1 MLNYRHVI
9 TNLIG
14 LCVALTVFAGYI
26 GSAYAQ
32 QTPANASLAAQE
44 PQNPVQLMQT
54 LTPSLVT
61 VKIVYKT
68 QVSEGGQSSTSEG
81 KTETTGVV
89 VSPDG
94 LVMLSASSYSF
105 DFGAFFGNI
114 GGGGDNSDFKSKTIP
129 TDFKVTV
136 GHDQKD
142 YSAKLVATDT
152 ILGLTFIQITDLQG
166 KTLEA
171 VDMSQRAQP
180 ALGEKVI
187 LFSRLSKGYDY
198 APYFHITTVC
208 GEIQIPRHAY
218 LLDGAGLPIG
228 LPVYDL
234 SGKPLGI
241 LTTLAP
247 TVVETDSGGM
257 GMQIM
262 QRLFSGGGFGQVFL
276 VPAESVNTIIMQAK
290 ERAAK
295 LSATTSNSS
304 SSGTTAAPPKK

>member
-1 MLNYRHVI
+1 MSVSRHII
-9 TNLIG
+9 TNFIGQFIALTTLCGLIG
-14 LCVALTVFAGYI
+14 VAE
-26 GSAYAQ
+26 AQ
-32 QTPANASLAAQE
+32 QTPESTLLSGNES
-44 PQNPVQLMQT
+44 QNPVQLMQR
-54 LTPSLVT
+54 LTPALVT

-68 QVSEGGQSSTSEG
+68 QMSAEGQSTTSEG
-81 KTETTGVV
+81 KTEATGVV

-94 LVMLSASSYSF
+94 LIMLATSSYSF
-105 DFGAFFGNI
+105 DFGGFLGNF
-114 GGGGDNSDFKSKTIP
+114 GGGGDNTDFKSKTIP

-136 GHDQKD
+136 GHEQKD
-142 YSAKLVATDT
+142 YNATLVATDT

-166 KTLEA
+166 KKLEA
-171 VDMSQRAQP
+171 VDMSQAAQP
-180 ALGEKVI
+180 TLGEKVI

-198 APYFHITTVC
+198 APYFHITTIC

-234 SGKPLGI
+234 GGKPLGI

-247 TVVETDSGGM
+247 TVVDTDSSGM
-257 GMQIM
+257 GMQIV
-262 QRLFSGGGFGQVFL
+262 QRLFSGGGFGQIFL

-295 LSATTSNSS
+295 LSATTSSS
-304 SSGTTAAPPKK
+304 SSGTTAAPSKK